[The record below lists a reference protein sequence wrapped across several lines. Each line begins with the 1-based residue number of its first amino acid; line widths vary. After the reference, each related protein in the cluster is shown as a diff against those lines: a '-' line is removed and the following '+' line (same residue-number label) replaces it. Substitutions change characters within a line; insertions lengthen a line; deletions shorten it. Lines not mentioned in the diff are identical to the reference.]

1 MSYMTESK
9 IEEYTIHLLEGL
21 GYNYLYGPEVAP
33 DSSSPERSTFS
44 EVILPERVKSAIKR
58 LNPQLPSSAHDHAFK
73 ELQRINSPDLIA
85 NNETFHRMLTE
96 GIKVTYVKNGHERG
110 DLLWLIDF
118 NHPDN
123 NEFLV
128 VNQFTIIENQV
139 NKRPDVI
146 LFINGLPLVVMELKN
161 AADENATVTSAYK
174 QFQTYK
180 ETIPSLFTY
189 NGLLVISDGL
199 EARAGTLSADMSRF
213 MAWKSSDGRYEA
225 SELIGQL
232 ETLIKGMLNKHTL
245 LDLIRHFIVFEK
257 MKHEDLDTGIITMI
271 TKKMAV
277 TIVLCCE
284 QGLISAQ
291 ASDSQMRIRSTQL
304 ERLRKHRCS
313 MG

>member
-9 IEEYTIHLLEGL
+9 IEEYTIHLLEGF
-21 GYNYLYGPEVAP
+21 GYGYLYGPEVAP

-44 EVILPERVKSAIKR
+44 EVILPGRVKSALKR

-73 ELQRINSPDLIA
+73 ELQRINSPDLIT

-96 GIKVTYVKNGHERG
+96 GIKVTYLKNGHERG
-110 DLLWLIDF
+110 DLLWLVDF

-213 MAWKSSDGRYEA
+213 MAWKSSDGRMRLRA
-225 SELIGQL
+225 DRTIG
-232 ETLIKGMLNKHTL
+232 
-245 LDLIRHFIVFEK
+245 DLIS
-257 MKHEDLDTGIITMI
+257 G
-271 TKKMAV
+271 
-277 TIVLCCE
+277 C
-284 QGLISAQ
+284 
-291 ASDSQMRIRSTQL
+291 
-304 ERLRKHRCS
+304 
-313 MG
+313 